1 MKVPALA
8 TLALAGLA
16 ALQAETTEGPPN
28 RRDLAGGAAITA
40 SAAPFLVFRETNYGA
55 HYSACLGTL
64 ISRSWVVTA
73 AHCLDTAGRQL
84 TVRHI
89 GYEQI
94 QAFAR
99 PPGRADERRHITNH
113 IHPDYVPIPDGS
125 TNWTWEQEG
134 TDIALVR
141 LPRPFRSSR
150 VTPARLPTAT
160 EALTIQPGLTV
171 HTIGKTG
178 RRNAARADWPI
189 ESKPSDSTITVRT
202 DPASRYIERGDSGGP
217 MLMRIG
223 REWVLIGV
231 SSSSISDV
239 QTGQQKQLAAVNVSH
254 YHEWIASLGVDG
266 IEPPDSRLPSAP
278 PPSTPRSRPGGTITL
293 TLEAKDLTGLTCSI
307 KTSNGRS
314 VTGISYSGRT
324 TFNWTLSGPFRRDIT
339 VNCE

>member
-1 MKVPALA
+1 MKVP
-8 TLALAGLA
+8 TLAILALVDVA
-16 ALQAETTEGPPN
+16 ALHAETAEGPLN

-40 SAAPFLVFRETNYGA
+40 SAAPFLVYLETNYGT

-64 ISRSWVVTA
+64 ISRSWIATA
-73 AHCLDTAGRQL
+73 AHCLDTAGHQL

-89 GYEQI
+89 GHEQI

-113 IHPDYVPIPDGS
+113 IHPDYVPTSDGS
-125 TNWTWEQEG
+125 TDWTWEQAG

-141 LPRPFRSSR
+141 LPRRFRSSR
-150 VTPARLPTAT
+150 VAPARLPTAT

-171 HTIGKTG
+171 RTIGKTG

-202 DPASRYIERGDSGGP
+202 DPASRYIEPGDSGGP
-217 MLMRIG
+217 MLMRVG
-223 REWVLIGV
+223 SEWVLIGV
-231 SSSSISDV
+231 SFSSISDV
-239 QTGQQKQLAAVNVSH
+239 HTGQQEQLAAVNVSH

-266 IEPPDSRLPSAP
+266 IAPPDSRPP
-278 PPSTPRSRPGGTITL
+278 TTVPPSTPRSRQGGTITL
-293 TLEAKDLTGLTCSI
+293 TLETQDLTGLTCSI
-307 KTSNGRS
+307 KTGDLSS

-324 TFNWTLSGPFRRDIT
+324 IFNWTLSGPFRRDVTI
-339 VNCE
+339 NFE